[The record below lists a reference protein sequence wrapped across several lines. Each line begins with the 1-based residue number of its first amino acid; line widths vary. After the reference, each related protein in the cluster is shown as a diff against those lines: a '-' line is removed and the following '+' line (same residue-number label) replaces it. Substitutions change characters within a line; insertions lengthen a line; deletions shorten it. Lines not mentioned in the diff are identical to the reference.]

1 MALHL
6 LLQHVSPSSG
16 GWKTLHDTEMLIVI
30 TASPSGLDV
39 ERSAPALHDD
49 VLVRLLSDGR
59 LGSREAQ
66 QRLYEYFHRRV
77 FRLLVRMV
85 GRDDAEDLLQQVFLQ
100 VFRTLNQFQGQSRFE
115 TWLYR
120 VSVNESLQH
129 LRKQRS
135 RRSVSLESDIM
146 DRKLDPVLDFDQ
158 KELMEYALTR
168 LEPELRSL
176 FLLREVEKQS
186 YAEIAVVLQIPEGTV
201 ASRLGRARQLL
212 KQYLVESGWEP

>member
-1 MALHL
+1 
-6 LLQHVSPSSG
+6 
-16 GWKTLHDTEMLIVI
+16 MLIVT
-30 TASPSGLDV
+30 TASPSGLDI
-39 ERSAPALHDD
+39 ERPALVLQDD
-49 VLVRLLSDGR
+49 VLVRLLAEVLYGN
-59 LGSREAQ
+59 REAQ
-66 QRLYEYFHRRV
+66 QRLYEHFHRRV
-77 FRLLVRMV
+77 YRLLVRMV

-146 DRKLDPVLDFDQ
+146 DRKLDPVHDFDQ

-168 LEPELRSL
+168 LEPDLRSL

-212 KQYLVESGWEP
+212 KQYLVELGWEP

>member
-1 MALHL
+1 M
-6 LLQHVSPSSG
+6 
-16 GWKTLHDTEMLIVI
+16 I
-30 TASPSGLDV
+30 TASSSGFDIERPSL
-39 ERSAPALHDD
+39 ALHDD
-49 VLVRLLSDGR
+49 DLVRLLAEVSY
-59 LGSREAQ
+59 GSREAQ
-66 QRLYEYFHRRV
+66 RQLYEYFHRRV
-77 FRLLVRMV
+77 YRLLIRMV

-100 VFRTLNQFQGQSRFE
+100 VFRKLNQFQGQSRFE

-120 VSVNESLQH
+120 LSVNESLQH

-146 DRKLDPVLDFDQ
+146 DRKLDQVRDFDQ

-212 KQYLVESGWEP
+212 KQYLVELGWEQ

>member
-1 MALHL
+1 MLED
-6 LLQHVSPSSG
+6 S
-16 GWKTLHDTEMLIVI
+16 HDIEMLIVI
-30 TASPSGLDV
+30 TASPTELDTV
-39 ERSAPALHDD
+39 RLALVLHDD
-49 VLVRLLSDGR
+49 VLVRLLAEVR
-59 LGSREAQ
+59 CGSREAQ
-66 QRLYEYFHRRV
+66 QRLYESFHRRV
-77 FRLLVRMV
+77 YRLLVRMV

-129 LRKQRS
+129 LRRQRS

-158 KELMEYALTR
+158 KELMEYALSR
-168 LEPELRSL
+168 LEPDLRSL

-212 KQYLVESGWEP
+212 KQYLVEFGWEP

>member
-1 MALHL
+1 
-6 LLQHVSPSSG
+6 
-16 GWKTLHDTEMLIVI
+16 MLIVT
-30 TASPSGLDV
+30 TASLSGLDT
-39 ERSAPALHDD
+39 ERLAPVLHDE
-49 VLVRLLSDGR
+49 VLVRLLAEVR
-59 LGSREAQ
+59 CGSREAQ
-66 QRLYEYFHRRV
+66 QRLYEYFHHRV
-77 FRLLVRMV
+77 YRLLVRMV
-85 GRDDAEDLLQQVFLQ
+85 GRDDVEDLLQQVFLQ

-146 DRKLDPVLDFDQ
+146 DRKTDQVRDLDQ

-186 YAEIAVVLQIPEGTV
+186 YLEIAGALQIPEGTV

-212 KQYLVESGWEP
+212 KQYLVELGWEP